1 MPQNKNFVERSVSA
15 DQELPFETLKFNDMR
30 NADGSKGDWFTHIL
44 LAYTPKL
51 ELDQLTDAPGFNPE
65 SMQVTI
71 HVNDIRITHATFEAM
86 ISEFSGRMLMQRVQR
101 AHLDSFEDA
110 VKLKAEQL
118 LRDSIGALQD
128 NAYKLAENLGHLA
141 DQSSTIIENVW
152 NAPYQHCIDANMKR
166 AGMNAI
172 EHFGPVDPNDVQR
185 IQLAERVYRA
195 MTTARPK
202 YPINS
207 MKVTLPGVVPA
218 ESVTGSPQADLIAQG
233 RQQMLD
239 EVMAALDAQGILFHR
254 DQPPAEASDS

>member
-1 MPQNKNFVERSVSA
+1 MTQNKNFVERTVDA

-30 NADGSKGDWFTHIL
+30 NADGSQGDWFTHIL
-44 LAYTPKL
+44 LSYTPKL
-51 ELDQLTDAPGFNPE
+51 ELDQLTDDPGFNPE

-71 HVNDIRITHATFEAM
+71 HVNDVRITHATFEAM
-86 ISEFSGRMLMQRVQR
+86 ISEFSGRMLLQRVQR
-101 AHLDSFEDA
+101 ARLDSFEEA
-110 VKLKAEQL
+110 VKIKAEQL

-152 NAPYQHCIDANMKR
+152 NAPYLHHIDAKMKR
-166 AGMNAI
+166 AGLNAI

-195 MTTARPK
+195 MMTARPK
-202 YPINS
+202 YPANS
-207 MKVTLPGVVPA
+207 VKVTLPDVLPL
-218 ESVTGSPQADLIAQG
+218 ESLTVSPQADLIAQG

-254 DQPPAEASDS
+254 EPRQPEENQS

>member
-71 HVNDIRITHATFEAM
+71 QVNDVRITHATFEAM

-118 LRDSIGALQD
+118 LRDSIGALQE

-254 DQPPAEASDS
+254 DPPPAEASDS

>member
-30 NADGSKGDWFTHIL
+30 NADGSQGDWFTHIL
-44 LAYTPKL
+44 LSYTPKL

-101 AHLDSFEDA
+101 ARLDSFEDA